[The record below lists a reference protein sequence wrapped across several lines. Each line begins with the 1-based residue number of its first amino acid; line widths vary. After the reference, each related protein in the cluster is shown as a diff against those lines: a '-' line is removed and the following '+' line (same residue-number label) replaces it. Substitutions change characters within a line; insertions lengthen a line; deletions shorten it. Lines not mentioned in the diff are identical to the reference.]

1 VIWGDSEQGQG
12 LTMRALVNDDG
23 LKYVDDLPMPSPAEG
38 ESLVRVLAAGICN
51 TDLEVEKGYLD
62 FRGVMGHEFVGIVET
77 SPEAAFI
84 GRRVVGEI
92 NAYCGSCPTCR
103 AGRPTHCQQRT
114 TMGILGR
121 DGAFADYLALPTQL
135 LHEVPDAVPDS
146 SAVFVEPLAAALQ
159 ILEQVHL
166 LPTDKVAVV
175 GVGKLGLLIAQ
186 VLALT
191 GCDLQAFGRRQRH
204 LDILADRGIAA
215 SQVSEAA
222 LDGNTDVVVECTGSA
237 EGFDVARRLLRPRG
251 TLVLKSTYHGRS
263 SVDMSSLVV
272 DEITLVGSR
281 CGPFPPALRL
291 LQSGRVAVEPLIDAV
306 YSFDDALA
314 AFRRAAEPGML
325 KVLLTME

>member
-1 VIWGDSEQGQG
+1 VNQENSEQGWG

-23 LKYVDDLPMPSPAEG
+23 LKYVDDHPMPSPAEG

-51 TDLEVEKGYLD
+51 TDLEVGKGYLD
-62 FRGVMGHEFVGIVET
+62 FRGVLGHEFVGIVEA
-77 SPEAAFI
+77 SPEAALI

-92 NAYCGSCPTCR
+92 NANCGHCLTCK

-114 TMGILGR
+114 TIGISGR
-121 DGAFADYLALPTQL
+121 DGAFADYIALPSHL
-135 LHEVPDAVPDS
+135 LHDVPESVPDQR
-146 SAVFVEPLAAALQ
+146 AVFVEPLAAALQ

-166 LPTDKVAVV
+166 RPADRVAVV

-191 GCDLQAFGRRQRH
+191 GCDLRALGRRQRH
-204 LDILADRGIAA
+204 LDILADRGVAV
-215 SQVSEAA
+215 SLVSEVA
-222 LDGNTDVVVECTGSA
+222 LAGDMDVVVECTGSP

-251 TLVLKSTYHGRS
+251 TLVLKSTYHGLSR
-263 SVDMSSLVV
+263 VDMSSLVV

-291 LQSGRVAVEPLIDAV
+291 LESGCVAVEPLIDAV
-306 YSFDDALA
+306 YPFDDASA

-325 KVLLTME
+325 KVLLTMN